1 MATSPT
7 PVPPDP
13 VPICRR
19 AISILVT
26 LQEGI
31 QLWDDAGCLVY
42 ANPAS
47 RSQFPT
53 AEVLAPGR
61 HWTALARDCRTESGA
76 PCSIDDFPVADVLR
90 GAAIA
95 TPLLLRVTRHDG
107 QPSWLRLA
115 AHRLP
120 MADGGPDGVVSVSV
134 DVTALVEQELQLKQ
148 QAHFDPLT
156 DLPNRALFSDRIE
169 RAVAHARRH
178 GERLAVC
185 LLDLDGFKAVNDELG
200 HPAGDLLLRK
210 VARRLK
216 DTLRTEDTAARIGG
230 DEFALLLGDLN
241 APGECESV
249 LKRILD
255 ALAIPYPIADR
266 EVRVTASIGATV
278 FPIDAVDP
286 DQLLRHADHAMYTA
300 KLAGKNRFS
309 LFDPTQESRARANF
323 GLIRKIE
330 DALAHGQFTLHY
342 QPKVDCRQGRVIGLE
357 ALLRWQHPVLGLRM
371 PGEFLPL
378 IEHED
383 VIVSIGNWVI
393 AEALREQT
401 RLRAAGHD
409 LSISVNIAARQLL
422 RGRFADQFDAI
433 LAEHAE
439 ADPGRLEI
447 EILETAALEDVAAV
461 GQLIADFQG
470 RGVRFALDD
479 FGTGYSSLAH
489 LKHLRADVLKI
500 DQTFVRDMLDDP
512 GDLAIVQG
520 VVGLAGAFHR
530 DVVAEGVENLA
541 HVRALLGLGCHVMQG
556 YGISRPLPAEH
567 LGPWLAGFRPDPGW
581 TAARAATHH

>member
-1 MATSPT
+1 M
-7 PVPPDP
+7 
-13 VPICRR
+13 
-19 AISILVT
+19 T

-134 DVTALVEQELQLKQ
+134 DVTALVEQELRLKQ

-433 LAEHAE
+433 LAEYAE